1 MITAPIGAVAIALA
15 GPRCLALPQIVEQDK
30 AGKNISM
37 NDEIHEPLTA
47 VQTSCGVTEDEV

>member
-30 AGKNISM
+30 AGKNVCM
-37 NDEIHEPLTA
+37 NNEIHEPLTA
-47 VQTSCGVTEDEV
+47 VQISYGVTEDEM